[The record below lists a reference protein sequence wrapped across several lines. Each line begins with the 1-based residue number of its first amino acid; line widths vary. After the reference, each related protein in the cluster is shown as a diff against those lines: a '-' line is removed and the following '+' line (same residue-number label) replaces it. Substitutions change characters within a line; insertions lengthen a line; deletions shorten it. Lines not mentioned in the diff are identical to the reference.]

1 MAVHTYG
8 KSSFH
13 SFTYMKANR
22 KFIGINQ
29 RIPFE
34 VIDSAIYD
42 YLNTGEIKKDK
53 ILSHMLE
60 YTKGQNRAEKAS
72 MYVFQVL
79 KRQNSILEE
88 FKRALGP
95 DGYHHLSQT
104 DRKVLVLC
112 LLALTY
118 PITYDLLVALAQGFK
133 VQDTINKLF
142 ISEKVMSIYGSNRT
156 VDIAIDALLPMII
169 ELNTV
174 QRVKVSIYSKFGR
187 QPISHPLIR
196 ELVVYTDIKLSGSKS
211 ILLSDLKHRPWLQY
225 FEPIEEQDGVF
236 GRLIA
241 IKESAVGRGYLSAR
255 NL

>member
-1 MAVHTYG
+1 MAAHTYG

-42 YLNTGEIKKDK
+42 FLNTGKVHQDK

-72 MYVFQVL
+72 MYIFQVL
-79 KRQNSILEE
+79 KRQSRIVEE
-88 FKRALGP
+88 VRRALGQN
-95 DGYHHLSQT
+95 GYHNLNQT

-112 LLALTY
+112 LIGLTY

-133 VQDTINKLF
+133 VQDTINKKF
-142 ISEKVMSIYGSNRT
+142 ISQKVMSIYGSNRT

-169 ELNTV
+169 ELNTI

-187 QPISHPLIR
+187 QPISNPLIR

-211 ILLSDLKHRPWLQY
+211 ILLSDLNYRPWLQY
-225 FEPIEEQDGVF
+225 FEPIEEHDVIF

-255 NL
+255 TL